1 MRLLQAEKLVNELMA
16 QHGLI
21 QAGWKFNWL
30 KHSSIAGLC
39 NYTKKEINLSLELT
53 MLNIESEVKDTIV
66 HEIAHA
72 LTPNDGHGKKW
83 KAKCVEIGCRPEQF
97 YTDDQKV
104 RASVRY
110 LAVCEYCGREHKQSE
125 KTLSCYCQASKKMR
139 DRVLLKWTDRKI

>member
-1 MRLLQAEKLVNELMA
+1 MRLLQAEKLVKELMD

-21 QAGWKFNWL
+21 KDGWKFDWL

-53 MLNIESEVKDTIV
+53 MLNTESEVRDTIV

-72 LTPNDGHGKKW
+72 LTPNEGHGKKW

-97 YTDDQKV
+97 YTDNQKV
-104 RASVRY
+104 RAQVRY
-110 LAVCEYCGREHKQSE
+110 LAICDHCGREHKQAE
-125 KTLSCYCQASKKMR
+125 KTLSCYCQASIKMR
-139 DRVLLKWTDRKI
+139 DRIVLKWTDTKI